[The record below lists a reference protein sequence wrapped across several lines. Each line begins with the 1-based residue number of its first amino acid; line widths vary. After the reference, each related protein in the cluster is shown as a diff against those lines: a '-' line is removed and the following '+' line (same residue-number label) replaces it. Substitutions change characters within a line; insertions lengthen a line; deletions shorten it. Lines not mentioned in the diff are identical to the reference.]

1 MINHE
6 SRKRL
11 GKSIMKDEFIER
23 IEVSVTSQREAYH
36 WLASSLYPG
45 EEEKISI
52 LMEAFLMRE
61 QNGNIQIEEGI
72 ILPHIEHELI
82 TESKI
87 IILYPKKTIIQW
99 NEAIEQVDLILL
111 YCFHQTKI
119 RKKEENSKFYEMF
132 SGRNIYANIKE
143 NKER

>member
-1 MINHE
+1 
-6 SRKRL
+6 
-11 GKSIMKDEFIER
+11 MKDEFIER
-23 IEVSVTSQREAYH
+23 IEVSVTSQRETYH

-87 IILYPKKTIIQW
+87 IILYPQKTSIQW

-111 YCFHQTKI
+111 YCFRQTKL
-119 RKKEENSKFYEMF
+119 RKKEENSEFHEMF
-132 SGRNIYANIKE
+132 SGRKIYSNIKE
-143 NKER
+143 KKIRRDKR

>member
-11 GKSIMKDEFIER
+11 GKSIMKDEFIEK

-87 IILYPKKTIIQW
+87 IILYPQKTIIQW
-99 NEAIEQVDLILL
+99 NETIEQVDLILFVL
-111 YCFHQTKI
+111 LSPNETTEKKKKIANFMRCLADERFIQTLKK
-119 RKKEENSKFYEMF
+119 RK
-132 SGRNIYANIKE
+132 
-143 NKER
+143 

>member
-1 MINHE
+1 
-6 SRKRL
+6 
-11 GKSIMKDEFIER
+11 MKDEFIER

-99 NEAIEQVDLILL
+99 NEAIEQVDLILFVL
-111 YCFHQTKI
+111 LSPNENTE
-119 RKKEENSKFYEMF
+119 KKEENSKFYEMF

>member
-1 MINHE
+1 
-6 SRKRL
+6 
-11 GKSIMKDEFIER
+11 MKDEFIER

-87 IILYPKKTIIQW
+87 IILYPKKNIIQW
-99 NEAIEQVDLILL
+99 NEAIEQVDLILFVL
-111 YCFHQTKI
+111 LSPNETTEKKKKIANFMRCLADETFMQTLKKI
-119 RKKEENSKFYEMF
+119 RRDK
-132 SGRNIYANIKE
+132 R
-143 NKER
+143 

>member
-1 MINHE
+1 MSSSKE
-6 SRKRL
+6 SKY
-11 GKSIMKDEFIER
+11 
-23 IEVSVTSQREAYH
+23 VTSQREAYH

-99 NEAIEQVDLILL
+99 NEAIEQVDLILFVL
-111 YCFHQTKI
+111 LSPNENTE
-119 RKKEENSKFYEMF
+119 KKEENSKFYEMF

>member
-1 MINHE
+1 
-6 SRKRL
+6 
-11 GKSIMKDEFIER
+11 MKDEFIER

-87 IILYPKKTIIQW
+87 IILYSQKTIIQW
-99 NEAIEQVDLILL
+99 NEAIEQVDLILFVL
-111 YCFHQTKI
+111 LSPNETTEKKKKIANFMRCLADERFIQTLKK
-119 RKKEENSKFYEMF
+119 RK
-132 SGRNIYANIKE
+132 
-143 NKER
+143 

>member
-1 MINHE
+1 
-6 SRKRL
+6 
-11 GKSIMKDEFIER
+11 MKDEFIER
-23 IEVSVTSQREAYH
+23 IEVSVTSQRETYH

-87 IILYPKKTIIQW
+87 IILYPQKNQYSMERSNRTSRFDSFCIAFAKR
-99 NEAIEQVDLILL
+99 N
-111 YCFHQTKI
+111 YG
-119 RKKEENSKFYEMF
+119 KKEENSEFHEMF
-132 SGRNIYANIKE
+132 SGRKIYSNIKE
-143 NKER
+143 KKIRRDKR